1 MLPQCSQLRCKKEHA
16 RSADPVSPKKKK
28 GNTARRFSV
37 CPCFDGS
44 LTLCTCRCAC
54 TSFAFWLCMCVSVNE
69 CVLSTLFTFYLF
81 SMICFLFVF
90 VCDCFYY
97 KDKTTVSSQYD
108 KQIRKVK
115 TQRPDNLIL
124 LFFFFCVC
132 TCVNQRACSKQKS
145 GVTSASL
152 K

>member
-1 MLPQCSQLRCKKEHA
+1 
-16 RSADPVSPKKKK
+16 
-28 GNTARRFSV
+28 
-37 CPCFDGS
+37 
-44 LTLCTCRCAC
+44 
-54 TSFAFWLCMCVSVNE
+54 MCVSVNE

-132 TCVNQRACSKQKS
+132 VYVCKS
-145 GVTSASL
+145 EGL
-152 K
+152 F